1 MIRLGFAVRAV
12 GRPGLTTGSGRGT
25 SPHLS
30 IALARL
36 ADMLVYLG
44 QIRVGLYRAALAL
57 PPNGAFPQLV
67 ACEAQLEALAA
78 RLAIQGVRVTIHL
91 PLSLSLAAADE
102 THAAAAI
109 TTIEATAALLSA
121 LDAGRPPGPVEGVM
135 VAHLGTTEAGAA
147 KRFAARYHALSPQAQ
162 VRLALEH
169 EDAGPSLAQILAL
182 HQTCGVPVVFDA
194 LHWEL
199 HNPEG
204 LPLSLALGL
213 ALATWPTGVRPKV
226 HLSSARS
233 EAHLLPGR
241 AGDPPRIVPPRPVSM
256 PTSLLRATS
265 NGCSAPPVVFHLSTL
280 CLKRKRATWPWRVC
294 VPRSPAGHLIWRL
307 SWAERQ
313 ISDFRLQICRSKMR
327 CGCHLRIF
335 STW

>member
-25 SPHLS
+25 PPHLS

-57 PPNGAFPQLV
+57 PPDGAFPQLV

-91 PLSLSLAAADE
+91 PLSLSLAAPDE
-102 THAAAAI
+102 SHAAAAI

-121 LDAGRPPGPVEGVM
+121 LDASRPPGPVEGVM

-147 KRFAARYHALSPQAQ
+147 QRFAARYQALSPQAQ
-162 VRLALEH
+162 ARLVLEH

-182 HQTCGVPVVFDA
+182 HQLCGVPVVFDA

-213 ALATWPTGVRPKV
+213 ALATWPTGVRPKA
-226 HLSSARS
+226 HLSSPRS

-241 AGDPPRIVPPRPVSM
+241 AGDPPRIVPPRPGQHADFIAAGDLER
-256 PTSLLRATS
+256 LLRAAR
-265 NGCSAPPVVFHLSTL
+265 GLPPFDLMLEAKAGDLALARLRAEIARRAPDLAAQL
-280 CLKRKRATWPWRVC
+280 
-294 VPRSPAGHLIWRL
+294 G
-307 SWAERQ
+307 
-313 ISDFRLQICRSKMR
+313 
-327 CGCHLRIF
+327 
-335 STW
+335 